1 MSRHAKNNCSS
12 AVFTSYERSKLNYG
26 TQKTRLG
33 KDSIK
38 SWDCCSL
45 CLQQL
50 IDPLSCPKGHLFCK
64 ECIYSNL
71 LAQKKEI
78 SKKLKEWGEEQTHL
92 REEEQKKKEQEKMD
106 EIQRFEKQETSVLPP
121 TSSSS
126 SKNTATQQHNTD
138 SNTSTTTPQSL
149 TTSNTTTTSSSTTD
163 EALKVSSYWTL
174 TPSVEPSSSSN
185 KKPPLTVTMCSEGNH
200 PLRIKQLIKVSLGK
214 GDSKHSCPVCLKQL
228 TNATKVTLLSSC
240 GCVYCQSCASKFSGE
255 GECSVC
261 NKSFQQ
267 DDLIQLQS
275 GGTGFAGHGN
285 KLEASK
291 FSPTAR
297 V

>member
-45 CLQQL
+45 CLQPL
-50 IDPLSCPKGHLFCK
+50 IEPVSCPKGHLFCK
-64 ECIYSNL
+64 ECIYTNL

-78 SKKLKEWGEEQTHL
+78 TKKLKEWGEEQDHL
-92 REEEQKKKEQEKMD
+92 REEEQKKKEREKMD
-106 EIQRFEKQETSVLPP
+106 EVQRFEKQETSVLPP
-121 TSSSS
+121 TSS
-126 SKNTATQQHNTD
+126 KDNIITPTQA
-138 SNTSTTTPQSL
+138 
-149 TTSNTTTTSSSTTD
+149 NTTTTKPLSSSSTTTTD
-163 EALKVSSYWTL
+163 ETTKVSSYWTL
-174 TPSVEPSSSSN
+174 TPSVEPSLSSSSS
-185 KKPPLTVTMCSEGNH
+185 KKPPSTVTMCSEGNH
-200 PLRIKQLIKVSLGK
+200 PLRIKQLIKVSLPK
-214 GDSKHSCPVCLKQL
+214 GESKHSCPVCLKQL
-228 TNATKVTLLSSC
+228 TNATKVTLLSTC
-240 GCVYCQSCASKFSGE
+240 GCIYCQSCASKFSGE
-255 GECSVC
+255 GECSAC
-261 NKSFQQ
+261 NKSFKE
-267 DDLIQLQS
+267 DDLISLQS

-291 FSPTAR
+291 FTPSAR